1 MDAKIR
7 KICPSCSQ
15 CYFLKALDSKT
26 KSNIPLFLS
35 CGHTLCEN
43 CVRNIVKFAEPIE
56 CKVCHQDMQ
65 VDTNNL
71 TLLMQNKISLYSIF
85 PVNVFLVGELTMQTI
100 EDTKEQKVKIDEC
113 YIDMKGILQNN
124 TSKQGECVECHSPT
138 LKMCEQCG
146 IIVCNNCFNKSHKN
160 FVIFKNHVLCNIG
173 ANIQKNNCKLHQEKQ
188 LDYYC
193 KNCSKS
199 ICMDCFMVGG
209 EKSCKNHDVEAIQE
223 VNEQFLTEL
232 TNIAPK
238 VDEVFK
244 RLSKTAVD
252 IGHLLTKIDD
262 ESNSTKYTT
271 LINNIEQHFSKLSSI
286 IQNKKHEIT
295 SKVLQLKL
303 NEKDSLKK
311 AKQDISDALW
321 KANSTLNAINSLNPN
336 KLKEINMPAILEDAK
351 QITKIP
357 WYLHRD
363 ESEINLNLTVNED
376 IFLTIDN
383 FIQLEGNEASKYKL
397 VTTEEL
403 SENNEEIPEAPTS
416 LVYPPE
422 ITRDVRQLSN
432 QTEPKTEKDK
442 SKTATFLA
450 KVPKYRSKSGSCTS
464 LNSMKSDSSNKS
476 YQSYEQ
482 KLKGESA
489 IAFPDSQL
497 MQPFVEGSQELIY
510 VSHIVDP
517 HKLFVQRAGLQARVE
532 ELLREFR
539 NAVSLPRPSLAHV
552 AEGKIY
558 LVFNKADNLWQRC
571 RVVSVDRRDVN
582 KPILHVFCIDF
593 GSTEVVSIDKL
604 RLIPPAR
611 VAFPPPFAIC
621 CSLANCEPIN
631 GAWTSDDS
639 FFVQNIIDNKQAV
652 LHVRRV
658 RAAEGGAPCLDVD
671 VSTLEHGES
680 LAHALAFHGRARL
693 PEKLP
698 YPKMMG
704 ISEKPKLFI
713 NNKDF
718 QKNAVEEVY
727 ITHVVSPDNFYVRKR
742 HLQSVFEKLCED
754 LEQEYSLSVNSGSI
768 YLPEKDMVCVAHVE
782 QRGVRG
788 VRGGAWA
795 RALVRELPGR
805 MHVRVLLPDVGATVL
820 LHWTALRRILPKFT
834 VLRALATECHL
845 AGVTPLNKK
854 WSPASVALLQKFEE
868 RLLELHVEESRNRN
882 SLGVTLYD
890 KCDEENIIC
899 INTQM
904 IKNKFAVTF
913 GLYMFNKNTEIDELV
928 FTNKCPLDEPKPKPK
943 HVKIDTDTTLKI
955 QPIKPNEEDLDAKDK
970 GPLRLEVK
978 ILNYQSPSLIYVS
991 LVHQQKIFTELFD
1004 DIQKY
1009 YAKKK
1014 TQEIRDWKIEDR
1026 CCTICSQSQT
1036 WRRAAILEIND
1047 ANAKVFYS
1055 DFACVETVPVSSL
1068 REMPQ
1073 EFASI
1078 GDAAV
1083 MCHLSGVVPAVGE
1096 EWPSLTKEYLKEL
1109 LDAYKRVFITK
1120 LGKFKGKSMPVE
1132 LWVYHTIQG
1141 GALEANTSE
1150 WRCLNKKIIDQGL
1163 GIPDKSQEL
1172 ISSDNTSLN
1181 TAEDVLSFLNIT
1193 GSVRD
1198 WIQIEP
1204 MPLKPLKINPESDS
1218 NSSTPIDN
1226 DALKMEMDNN
1236 NSNTVFISDWLP
1248 PEPLPSNEITAMPTY
1263 IDNDGI
1269 IYLHDISQQDTLDLI
1284 RKALDVRFKNPDPKA
1299 KYVKWTVGEPC
1310 IALFFLDNRFYR
1322 GRVLE
1327 VNEEAS
1333 SCLIH
1338 YVDYGNEEVCS
1349 FKNLRKSIVL
1359 YQIPIQAHKCVLN
1372 RIRPAG
1378 KRWDRQSLDYIHKS
1392 IVEKQCYVKVSGEP
1406 IGDLIPIEL
1415 KYDKLWINDHL
1426 VDFEM
1431 AVYTDGSKAVVRKFA
1446 PQLKENEKLEI
1457 SIETDSG
1464 PDYIVEYDDIENE
1477 STDSQTSAKLN
1488 SLEGK
1493 DWNSII
1499 AEDDNKSINGNFI
1512 SYSPYTQTEFP
1523 CNITVLNEIN
1533 KLELG
1538 VIHDDETTKAY
1549 DKMFEELQ
1557 NESCKMTALNG
1568 IFENKACLALFPE
1581 DGQWYR
1587 AIILQYS
1594 EAKNRIKVKY
1604 VDYGNIEIISLA
1616 DVREI
1621 SKKYTKL
1628 PPVTITA
1635 FLHGVKIN
1643 PDFEKK
1649 LLFEKFIDTF
1659 LEKGPFK
1666 AKLIDTT
1673 NVIPTVELRN
1683 DNGQLVY
1690 EKLIQEKVFLKF
1702 D

>member
-1 MDAKIR
+1 MDTKI
-7 KICPSCSQ
+7 KKFCPSCNQ
-15 CYFLKALDSKT
+15 CYFLKALGSNT

-35 CGHTLCEN
+35 CGHTMCEN
-43 CVRNIVKFAEPIE
+43 CVSNIVKFAEPIE

-65 VDTNNL
+65 VDTNDL
-71 TLLMQNKISLYSIF
+71 ALLMKNKISLYNLF
-85 PVNVFLVGELTMQTI
+85 PVNIFMVGELTLETI
-100 EDTKEQKVKIDEC
+100 EERKKKVNTDEY
-113 YIDMKGILQNN
+113 YIDTKGILQNN
-124 TSKQGECVECHSPT
+124 NSAQGECVECRAPT
-138 LKMCEQCG
+138 HKMCKQCG
-146 IIVCNNCFNKSHKN
+146 IIVCDNCFNKSHKN
-160 FVIFKNHVLCNIG
+160 FVIFRNHILRNIEG
-173 ANIQKNNCKLHQEKQ
+173 NIQKNNCMLHQEKQ

-193 KNCSKS
+193 KNCMKA

-209 EKSCKNHDVEAIQE
+209 KKSCKNHDVVPIQE
-223 VNEQFLTEL
+223 VNEEFLTEL
-232 TNIAPK
+232 TNITPK
-238 VDEVFK
+238 VDEVLR
-244 RLSKTAVD
+244 RLSRTAVD
-252 IGHLLTKIDD
+252 IGHLLTKLND
-262 ESNSTKYTT
+262 ESNSTEYTT
-271 LINNIEQHFSKLSSI
+271 TISNIEQHFSKLTLI
-286 IQNKKHEIT
+286 MQNKKYETIN
-295 SKVLQLKL
+295 KVLQLKFS
-303 NEKDSLKK
+303 EQDSLIK
-311 AKQDISDALW
+311 AKHVISDAL
-321 KANSTLNAINSLNPN
+321 KKTNNTLNTINSLDPK
-336 KLKEINMPAILEDAK
+336 KLKEINMPAILEEAR

-357 WYLHRD
+357 WYLHRSD
-363 ESEINLNLTVNED
+363 SERTLNLTFNEE
-376 IFLTIDN
+376 ILSSIEN
-383 FIQLEGNEASKYKL
+383 YIQLEGKETSKY
-397 VTTEEL
+397 EL
-403 SENNEEIPEAPTS
+403 LTSEMLNENNEVIPVAPVS
-416 LVYPPE
+416 IVYPPK
-422 ITRDVRQLSN
+422 ITRDVRQLPN
-432 QTEPKTEKDK
+432 QTQPKTDKDN
-442 SKTATFLA
+442 SKTATFLT
-450 KVPKYRSKSGSCTS
+450 KVPTYRSKSGSSTS
-464 LNSMKSDSSNKS
+464 LNSIKSDTSYKS
-476 YQSYEQ
+476 YQSYDQ
-482 KLKGESA
+482 KSKVDA
-489 IAFPDSQL
+489 ATAYTDSQL
-497 MQPFVEGSQELIY
+497 MQPFLEGSQELIY

-517 HKLFVQRAGLQARVE
+517 HQLFVQRASLQGRVE

-539 NAVSLPRPSLAHV
+539 NAVSLPQPSLAHV
-552 AEGKIY
+552 AEGKFY

-571 RVVSVDRRDVN
+571 RVMSIDRRDVN
-582 KPILHVFCIDF
+582 KPIFHVFCIDF
-593 GSTEVVSIDKL
+593 GCTEVVSIDKL

-611 VAFPPPFAIC
+611 IAFPPPFAVC

-631 GAWTSDDS
+631 GSWTSDDS
-639 FFVQNIIDNKQAV
+639 FFIQNIIDNKQAV

-658 RAAEGGAPCLDVD
+658 LAAAGGAAGGAARVQAD
-671 VSTLEHGES
+671 VSTFEHGVS

-693 PEKLP
+693 PDKLP
-698 YPKMMG
+698 YPKIKG
-704 ISEKPKLFI
+704 ITEKPKIFI
-713 NNKDF
+713 NNKNF
-718 QKNAVEEVY
+718 QNNAVEEVY
-727 ITHVVSPDNFYVRKR
+727 ITHVVSPDNFFVRKR

-754 LEQEYSLSVNSGSI
+754 LEEEYSLSVNTGSI

-782 QRGVRG
+782 QCG

-795 RALVRELPGR
+795 RAVVRELPGR
-805 MHVRVLLPDVGATVL
+805 VRVRALLPDVGATVL

-854 WSPASVALLQKFEE
+854 WSPASVALLQKFED
-868 RLLELHVEESRNRN
+868 RLLDLHVEESRNRS

-890 KCDEENIIC
+890 KSDEENIVC

-913 GLYMFNKNTEIDELV
+913 GLYKFNKNTETDELV
-928 FTNKCPLDEPKPKPK
+928 FTNKCPLDEPKLKPELIK
-943 HVKIDTDTTLKI
+943 KDTGTTLKI
-955 QPIKPNEEDLDAKDK
+955 QPTKPNEEDLDAKDK

-1004 DIQKY
+1004 NIQKY
-1009 YAKKK
+1009 YTKKK
-1014 TQEIRDWKIEDR
+1014 TQEKRDWKIEDR
-1026 CCTICSQSQT
+1026 CCTVCSQSQT
-1036 WRRAAILEIND
+1036 WRRAAILEIVD

-1055 DFACVETVPVSSL
+1055 DFAYVETVPISSL
-1068 REMPQ
+1068 REIPQ

-1083 MCHLSGVVPAVGE
+1083 MCHLCGVVPAVGE

-1109 LDAYKRVFITK
+1109 LEAYKRVFITK

-1172 ISSDNTSLN
+1172 SDSDKTSKN
-1181 TAEDVLSFLNIT
+1181 TADDMLSFLNIT
-1193 GSVRD
+1193 GSVHD
-1198 WIQIEP
+1198 WLQIEP
-1204 MPLKPLKINPESDS
+1204 MPLKPLQINPESDS
-1218 NSSTPIDN
+1218 NSSTPIDD
-1226 DALKMEMDNN
+1226 DALNTEADNH

-1269 IYLHDISQQDTLDLI
+1269 IYLHDIAQQDTLDLI
-1284 RKALDVRFKNPDPKA
+1284 RKALDVRFNNPDPKA

-1327 VNEEAS
+1327 VNDEAS

-1349 FKNLRKSIVL
+1349 FKNLRKSVVL
-1359 YQIPIQAHKCVLN
+1359 HQIPIQAHKCVLN

-1378 KRWDRQSLDYIHKS
+1378 NWWDRQSLDYIHKS

-1446 PQLKENEKLEI
+1446 PPAKESKKLET

-1464 PDYIVEYDDIENE
+1464 PDNIVEYEDLETQ
-1477 STDSQTSAKLN
+1477 STDSQTSANLN
-1488 SLEGK
+1488 TIEGK
-1493 DWNSII
+1493 DWNSIM
-1499 AEDDNKSINGNFI
+1499 AEDGKQFINRNFM
-1512 SYSPYTQTEFP
+1512 SYLPYKQTEFT

-1533 KLELG
+1533 KLELS

-1549 DKMFEELQ
+1549 DEMFKELQ
-1557 NESCKMTALNG
+1557 SESSKMTALNG
-1568 IFENKACLALFPE
+1568 IFENKACLALFPD

-1628 PPVTITA
+1628 PPATITVT
-1635 FLHGVKIN
+1635 LHGVRIN
-1643 PDFEKK
+1643 PDLENKI
-1649 LLFEKFIDTF
+1649 LYEYLIDTF
-1659 LEKGPFK
+1659 MEKGPFK
-1666 AKLIDTT
+1666 ATLIDTT
-1673 NVIPTVELRN
+1673 DVIPTVELRN

-1690 EKLIQEKVFLKF
+1690 KKLIQENVYLKC